1 MDVFSMIAEQKIQE
15 AIQKG
20 EMDNLPGQG
29 KPLVLENW
37 SSVPEDLRLAY
48 KILKNSGHLPEEM
61 QLHKEMV
68 SLEELIVLCQ
78 DSSERHEL
86 QKRLNAKQLRLQ
98 MLMEQRGGTISTAWN
113 RYRSKIENRLKGK
126 KTDNLPPF
134 RSERK

>member
-113 RYRSKIENRLKGK
+113 RYRSKIENRLKE
-126 KTDNLPPF
+126 TDHPDKQADN
-134 RSERK
+134 RHT

>member
-68 SLEELIVLCQ
+68 IPGRIDRTLPGFIGTPRTSETLECQ
-78 DSSERHEL
+78 TASFA
-86 QKRLNAKQLRLQ
+86 NANGAAGRNNFAY
-98 MLMEQRGGTISTAWN
+98 MEQVSFQDREPVEREKN
-113 RYRSKIENRLKGK
+113 R
-126 KTDNLPPF
+126 
-134 RSERK
+134 

>member
-48 KILKNSGHLPEEM
+48 KILKTPVTFRKKCS
-61 QLHKEMV
+61 
-68 SLEELIVLCQ
+68 CT
-78 DSSERHEL
+78 
-86 QKRLNAKQLRLQ
+86 KRWYPWKN
-98 MLMEQRGGTISTAWN
+98 
-113 RYRSKIENRLKGK
+113 
-126 KTDNLPPF
+126 
-134 RSERK
+134 